1 MLIVVTSLPAADCST
16 FLLRFC
22 YNVSRHICPMFCVYC
37 TQAGILRSS
46 LLACG
51 RTDLADYV
59 AAKHEE
65 SSQQQLM
72 HAAKGYSYITRA
84 SH

>member
-1 MLIVVTSLPAADCST
+1 MYMCS
-16 FLLRFC
+16 
-22 YNVSRHICPMFCVYC
+22 YC

-51 RTDLADYV
+51 RTDLANYV

-65 SSQQQLM
+65 TSQMQLM
-72 HAAKGYSYITRA
+72 HAAKGKHISISQCDFR
-84 SH
+84 